1 MDSVN
6 FLLGGF
12 EIALQS
18 HNLLFAFFGVL
29 IGTAVGVLPGIGP
42 VSGVALLIPI
52 TASITGGLSPD
63 DAATSSIILLAGVY
77 YGAMY
82 GGSTTSILL
91 NTPGEA
97 SSVVTT
103 LDGHQMA
110 KQGRAGTALSISAIG
125 SFVAGIFS
133 LLGLI
138 LLAQPLSKLALY
150 FGPAEYFSLMVLG
163 LCAVSGLAGKSMT
176 KAFLMTILGLMLGT
190 IGIDEVSGMARFT
203 FGITE
208 LYEGIEFLTVA
219 VGLFAL
225 GEVFKTILEKD
236 YISGSLAK
244 INRILPT
251 KTELKEST
259 PPIIRGSILGFFVG
273 ILPGAGASIASFF
286 SYVLE
291 KKVSKNPEKFGT
303 GAIEGVAAP
312 ESANNAASGGAMIP
326 LLTMGIPG
334 SGTTAILMGALIMYN
349 VQPGPL
355 LFEQHPNV
363 AWGLIASMF
372 IGNIMLLILNM
383 PLIKVFA
390 KVIET
395 PPKFLLPM
403 IIAISVFG
411 VYAVRLTIFDLILL
425 VICGLA
431 GYFFTRHDF
440 PVAPLVLGLVLGSM
454 IEYNMR
460 RALTISNGDMMIF
473 LQKPISALLLAIAA
487 AWVLVPVVMKMR
499 GRKVLVNEEA

>member
-1 MDSVN
+1 
-6 FLLGGF
+6 
-12 EIALQS
+12 
-18 HNLLFAFFGVL
+18 
-29 IGTAVGVLPGIGP
+29 
-42 VSGVALLIPI
+42 
-52 TASITGGLSPD
+52 
-63 DAATSSIILLAGVY
+63 
-77 YGAMY
+77 
-82 GGSTTSILL
+82 
-91 NTPGEA
+91 
-97 SSVVTT
+97 
-103 LDGHQMA
+103 
-110 KQGRAGTALSISAIG
+110 
-125 SFVAGIFS
+125 
-133 LLGLI
+133 
-138 LLAQPLSKLALY
+138 
-150 FGPAEYFSLMVLG
+150 
-163 LCAVSGLAGKSMT
+163 
-176 KAFLMTILGLMLGT
+176 
-190 IGIDEVSGMARFT
+190 
-203 FGITE
+203 
-208 LYEGIEFLTVA
+208 
-219 VGLFAL
+219 
-225 GEVFKTILEKD
+225 
-236 YISGSLAK
+236 
-244 INRILPT
+244 
-251 KTELKEST
+251 
-259 PPIIRGSILGFFVG
+259 
-273 ILPGAGASIASFF
+273 
-286 SYVLE
+286 
-291 KKVSKNPEKFGT
+291 
-303 GAIEGVAAP
+303 
-312 ESANNAASGGAMIP
+312 
-326 LLTMGIPG
+326 
-334 SGTTAILMGALIMYN
+334 MGALIMYN